1 MKKKKEKEKGVL
13 TINGSND
20 NKLLNAPPAMNEERN
35 LMMRSFT
42 IPTTF
47 YSNMPTY
54 YLFLPNPPL
63 LFFSFLLRL
72 TPLHIFQKM

>member
-1 MKKKKEKEKGVL
+1 MVSSEKYEKNEKGVL

-20 NKLLNAPPAMNEERN
+20 NKGCSMNAPPAMNEERN

-47 YSNMPTY
+47 YSFF
-54 YLFLPNPPL
+54 FLNHEI
-63 LFFSFLLRL
+63 S
-72 TPLHIFQKM
+72 